1 MVPVTAMV
9 PVLLLL
15 PLSMATL
22 ATTPAMLV
30 TALDTVVFTSV
41 RLMPRL
47 TMATMA
53 TLA

>member
-1 MVPVTAMV
+1 MAMV
-9 PVLLLL
+9 PAPSLP

-30 TALDTVVFTSV
+30 MVLDTVVFTSV
-41 RLMPRL
+41 RLMLRL
-47 TMATMA
+47 TTATMA